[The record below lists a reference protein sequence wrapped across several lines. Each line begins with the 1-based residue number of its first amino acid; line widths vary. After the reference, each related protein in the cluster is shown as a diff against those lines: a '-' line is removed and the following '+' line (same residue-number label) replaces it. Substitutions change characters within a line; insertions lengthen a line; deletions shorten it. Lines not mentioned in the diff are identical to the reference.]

1 MHHLLRARHVVL
13 ALIAVFISSVAWADN
28 SSPEGLWKSIDDN
41 SGKPRALIRIVEQE
55 GTLRGTI
62 EEVFPQPGKEQQSTC
77 KECEGENKD
86 APIVGLTILTGLQ
99 KEGDEYTGG
108 EILDPENGKVYSSKA
123 ELIEGGDKLQVR
135 GYIGTPILGR
145 TQTWIRQ
152 E

>member
-1 MHHLLRARHVVL
+1 MPTTSRASRFVL
-13 ALIAVFISSVAWADN
+13 ALLAVCLSSIAWADN

-41 SGKPRALIRIVEQE
+41 SGNPRALIRIVEQE

-62 EEVFPQPGKEQQSTC
+62 EEVFPQPGKEQHSTC

-123 ELIEGGDKLQVR
+123 QLIEGGDKLQVR